1 MKRIGAIMGKY
12 DDLMA
17 KYKQEKQT
25 QKAKQLSAP
34 LRGAV
39 SAANSAMLNWGDEL
53 YGGLGAL
60 GAAVTGNDIGQAYQE
75 NRDLIRGIDTSFRE
89 EYPNTALGTQIAASL
104 PATIYNP
111 LPLKTSNLALT
122 GLQTNRATK

>member
-1 MKRIGAIMGKY
+1 MGEF

-17 KYKQEKQT
+17 KYKQEQQT

-53 YGGLGAL
+53 YGGLGA
-60 GAAVTGNDIGQAYQE
+60 
-75 NRDLIRGIDTSFRE
+75 
-89 EYPNTALGTQIAASL
+89 
-104 PATIYNP
+104 
-111 LPLKTSNLALT
+111 
-122 GLQTNRATK
+122 